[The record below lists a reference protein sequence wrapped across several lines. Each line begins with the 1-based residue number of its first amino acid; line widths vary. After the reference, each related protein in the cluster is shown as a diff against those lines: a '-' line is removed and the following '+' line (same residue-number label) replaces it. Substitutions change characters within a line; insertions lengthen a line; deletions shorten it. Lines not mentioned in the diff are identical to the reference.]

1 MTTST
6 HRLALGAALLA
17 AACSRAPEPG
27 SGQRLASTS
36 DAVFVNGDFE
46 GDAVG
51 TTPPTG
57 WTLQNYLNS
66 SGVSG
71 TSAAPPSSFAA
82 LNLSGLGTAV
92 NETYVVGGT
101 TYGQTDPDLGPG
113 QPFRYPLYG
122 TRAAR
127 VNYKDATTYGKNK
140 NANVLKQ
147 TMNIGPADVDP
158 GDGLVHI
165 RFAIAPVLENP
176 SHAWNQQPFYYV
188 ELKNLTRGTTLYSGF
203 NVAGQAGVPWRTTT
217 SVATGNATQWLDW
230 QLIDMAP
237 GDAALGSGDQVQ
249 LTVVG
254 SGCSLGGHFGR
265 VYVDGLGSVIP
276 GPFVTG
282 SVPASVNAGS
292 TLTYTLRYG
301 NGSTTTAIGAHVD
314 FVTPPNTTF
323 ASTSA
328 TGCTTPTA
336 GQAGTISCPVG
347 TLAQGASG
355 SFTITVNVSASA
367 TGSIVAG
374 NYLIASA
381 TAPTLL
387 GAKLTTT
394 VNASG
399 THYADVVVTQ
409 VAAVT
414 AVQPPQTW
422 SSPNPLY
429 TVTVTNTSTTD
440 QIRKSLG
447 RTITVSDVIPSQLT
461 GVTWDCTA
469 SVAGSGTG
477 TATKCRDASG
487 AGNTNFSGTGNS
499 IVLTPRLGYAGG
511 QITIKIY
518 GTLASGV
525 TGPVVNTST
534 ASAPSGTID
543 PNLANNSVTTT
554 IGIGTP
560 RALTVTKT
568 GGAYGTVTSAPA
580 GISCGSACSSSYAD
594 GTTVVLSA
602 TPVAGASFTGWSGAG
617 VPASCTTGAPAT
629 CTVTLSAALGV
640 NATFT
645 APPAAGP
652 ATQVWTYSGSGQ
664 AASTGTAFASPLRA
678 LVTDANGTPVSGATV
693 TFTPPGSG
701 ASATVGAGTAIS
713 NSSGIATLSATANAT
728 AGSYTITATVPG
740 GTRSAAFSLTNVGP
754 PASITFVNGGDTTD
768 PQIAPTGTTFASPL
782 VAIVKDAAGNVV
794 PGVTVTYTVVPVG
807 GASATLTSGAS
818 SGSTVTATTDA
829 FGNSSITATAN
840 ATVGSYTVTA
850 SVAGVATP
858 ATFHLQNVTAGPAA
872 VFVVSGT
879 PQIAPVSTAFANPL
893 VVTVADAS
901 GNSLPNVTVG
911 FAATTVGGATAT
923 LSGASA
929 TTSASGLASVTATAN
944 ATGGTY
950 AVNATVSGVGGSGVF
965 TLTNDG
971 GGTLSV
977 QAGSP
982 QSTTVGTAF
991 STQLQALLLDD
1002 TGAAVAGQVVTF
1014 QAPTSGATATL
1025 SGGSACVPAATGCRT
1040 ATTNASGIASVT
1052 ATANGVSGSYSVSG
1066 STPSAPNPISFS
1078 LSNQCTADTQCS
1090 GPAPICNTTS
1100 HVCQACSSGAQCS
1113 AKDAS
1118 APYCD
1123 GTSGGCVGCRAD
1135 SDCSGAAPICS
1146 QATQTC
1152 SACVSDAQCA
1162 GRDAA
1167 MPYCLGTGA
1176 CTAGFTLTASAGAN
1190 GTITPSGALTVA
1202 PGASASFTIAPSTG
1216 YLVQGV
1222 LVDGASVGTPA
1233 SYTFT
1238 NVQASHTIDASF
1250 SIQTFTITTS
1260 AGAGGTV
1267 SPSGAQT
1274 VSYGGSLPVTITPST
1289 GHHVVDVT
1297 VDGTS
1302 VGAVGVY
1309 TFSSVVASH
1318 TLAATFGADPVSVSG
1333 SAGPGGTVT
1342 CPSTVPYG
1350 QPATC
1355 SVVPDAGYAVATLT
1369 DGGVDV
1375 LSQLSGTTYVAPN
1388 VTAPRTIAATFKKV
1402 LGISCSAD
1410 TDCGSGHCTDG
1421 VCCDTSC
1428 AGQCEACDVAG
1439 SAGTCSPVSG
1449 SPRGGRSACASD
1461 GSACGGSCNGVVTNG
1476 CTYPGNP
1483 TSCRGAT
1490 CAAGVATLAASCD
1503 GAGSC
1508 PAAQTVDCA
1517 PLTCGATACL
1527 GGCSVDAD
1535 CASGSWCAA
1544 GVCTP
1549 RKGSGAAC
1557 GGADQCASGFC
1568 ADGVCCDQACGGQC
1582 EACDASGS
1590 VGTCTPVAGAPH
1602 GGRAACET
1610 DGTFCGGACD
1620 GTHAGGCSYPTTSC
1634 RSASCSAGVATLG
1647 ASCDGAGHCPV
1658 EQTETCAPYTCG
1670 ATACLGN
1677 CTVDADC
1684 GSGSW
1689 CSAGV
1694 CSPRKTGGEACG
1706 GASQCATG
1714 SCVDGVCCDTACNG
1728 QCEACDVPGSAGTCT
1743 PVAGAPHGAR
1753 AACATDGSVCGG
1765 ACDGTNAASCA
1776 YPAAETDCRAGACAD
1791 GVATQAAACD
1801 GAGTCPAAQQVGC
1814 APYACGATSCRG
1826 DCTAD
1831 GDCAGGNYC
1840 AAGVCSPVKGP
1851 GEACSAADQC
1861 GTGSCVD
1868 GVCCDTA
1875 CDGQCEACD
1884 VAGSVGTCSPVA
1896 GPPHGARTACASDGS
1911 ACAGSCDGSQ
1921 RTSCAYPDGSVTC
1934 RAGAC
1939 ADGVVT
1945 QAASCDGA
1953 GACPAS
1959 QQNSCGGFAC
1969 DGDACRTSCSD
1980 SSECAEGH
1988 TCAGGTCTPGA
1999 SLEGLRVAGS
2009 GCSCGGG
2016 PASAWVLFWLLGFLP
2031 FRRAARPARPAGGSG
2046 SAAGRGAIIAVLLV
2060 AGLSA
2065 APARAQTA
2073 SFDLERFRPEGG
2085 AHDVLSVPSASVPG
2099 HLERQGMLWASYAD
2113 EPLRLVSA
2121 DGGSVNDPLVKAQTT
2136 FQVGGSLGLLDRYEI
2151 ALMAPVV
2158 VTHGDNPSQLAGS
2171 GITVPQV
2178 DTAFGDLSIAAK
2190 AHLLDAGPFG
2200 LALGVP
2206 LRLPTGKARSYSGHA
2221 GLTGGVEAIG
2231 EWHAPGDSRGLFRL
2245 GWVGRGDRQ
2254 LVDLTVSSA
2263 VTWGLAGEVPL
2274 PLRIGGSPVVALGSL
2289 AGEVELSSGSA
2300 VERPMELL
2308 LAARARF
2315 PAGLT
2320 VTLGA
2325 GPGIGEG
2332 YGTPRFRVVT
2342 SVGFSPPRRPVEAAA
2357 APAPAPAPAARA
2369 PELPPPSPIV
2379 VAAAP
2384 LPAPQPPPA
2393 PAPAPEPAPQVVVT
2407 SEKVLILQQV
2417 HFANDR
2423 DVILEESYPLL
2434 EEVARVLGQNPQL
2447 RKLRVEGHTD
2457 SKGAAAHNRSLSERR
2472 ARNVRAF
2479 LVGQGIAPGRLVS
2492 KGYGPDRPVAP
2503 NVSPEGRARNR
2514 RVEFVIL
2521 EQG

>member
-1 MTTST
+1 MTTSA
-6 HRLALGAALLA
+6 HRLALFAALLA
-17 AACSRAPEPG
+17 AACSRAPETDP
-27 SGQRLASTS
+27 GQRLASTS

-46 GDAVG
+46 SDAIG
-51 TTPPTG
+51 ATPPTG

-71 TSAAPPSSFAA
+71 TTVAPPSSFAA

-101 TYGQTDPDLGPG
+101 NFGQTDPDLGPG

-122 TRAAR
+122 VRSAR
-127 VNYKDATTYGKNK
+127 VNYRDATTFGKNK
-140 NANVLKQ
+140 NANVIKQ
-147 TMNIGPADVDP
+147 TMTIGAADVDP
-158 GDGLVHI
+158 ADRLVHV
-165 RFAIAPVLENP
+165 RFAVAPVLENP
-176 SHAWNQQPFYYV
+176 AHAYNQQPYYYV
-188 ELKNLTRGTTLYSGF
+188 ELLNLTRGTTLYSGF
-203 NVAGQAGVPWRTTT
+203 NVAGQSGVPWRTTT
-217 SVATGNATQWLDW
+217 SIATGNATQWLDW

-237 GDAALGSGDQVQ
+237 GDAALGMGDQVQ

-282 SVPASVNAGS
+282 SVPSSVNAGS

-301 NGSTTTAIGAHVD
+301 NGGSTSAVGAHVD

-323 ASTSA
+323 SSVSA
-328 TGCTTPTA
+328 AGCTTPTA
-336 GQAGTISCPVG
+336 GQAGTVSCPLG

-367 TGSIVAG
+367 TGNIVAG
-374 NYLIASA
+374 NYMIVSA

-387 GAKLTTT
+387 GAKLTTS
-394 VNASG
+394 VNGAG

-409 VAAVT
+409 VAAIS
-414 AVQPPQTW
+414 AVQPPQGW
-422 SSPNPLY
+422 ASPNPLY
-429 TVTVTNTSTTD
+429 TITVTNTSTTD
-440 QIRKSLG
+440 QIRKSSG
-447 RTITVSDVIPSQLT
+447 RTITVSDVIPAQLT

-487 AGNTNFSGTGNS
+487 SGNTSFSGTGNS
-499 IVLTPRLGYAGG
+499 IVLTPRLGYSGG
-511 QITIKIY
+511 QITIKVY

-543 PNLANNSVTTT
+543 PNLTNNSVTTT

-560 RALTVTKT
+560 RLLTVTKT
-568 GGAYGTVTSAPA
+568 GGAYGTVTSAPL
-580 GISCGSACSSSYAD
+580 GISCGATCSSSFAD

-602 TPVAGASFTGWSGAG
+602 APTAGASFTGWSGAG
-617 VPASCTTGAPAT
+617 LPASCTTGAPTT
-629 CTVTLSAALGV
+629 CTVTLSSALTV
-640 NATFT
+640 NATFA
-645 APPAAGP
+645 APPAVGP
-652 ATQVWTYSGSGQ
+652 AAQVWLYSGSGQ
-664 AASTGTAFASPLRA
+664 AASTSTAFASPLKA

-701 ASATVGAGTAIS
+701 ASATFGVGTAVS
-713 NSSGIATLSATANAT
+713 NSSGIATLAATANAT
-728 AGSYTITATVPG
+728 AGSYTVTATVPS

-754 PASITFVNGGDTTD
+754 PASITLVNGGSSTD
-768 PQIAPTGTTFASPL
+768 PQSAPTGTPFAAPL
-782 VAIVKDAAGNVV
+782 VAVVKDAAGNVI
-794 PGVTVTYTVVPVG
+794 PGVTVTYTVVPSG
-807 GASATLTSGAS
+807 GASATLASGAS
-818 SGSTVTATTDA
+818 SGSTVTAATDA
-829 FGNSSITATAN
+829 YGQSSVTATAN

-858 ATFHLQNVTAGPAA
+858 ATFYLHNVTTGPAA
-872 VFVVSGT
+872 IFVVSGT
-879 PQIAPVSTAFANPL
+879 PQIAPVSTPFANPL

-901 GNSLPNVTVG
+901 GNSLPNVSVS

-923 LSGASA
+923 LSGATA
-929 TTSASGLASVTATAN
+929 TTNASGLASVTGTAN

-950 AVNATVSGVGGSGVF
+950 AVNATVSGVSGAGVF

-971 GGTLSV
+971 GGTLQV

-982 QSTTVGTAF
+982 QSATVNTAF
-991 STQLQALLLDD
+991 ATQLQALVLDD
-1002 TGAAVAGQVVTF
+1002 TGTPVSGQVVTF
-1014 QAPTSGATATL
+1014 QAPASGATATL
-1025 SGGSACVPAATGCRT
+1025 SGGSACVPASAGCRT
-1040 ATTNASGIASVT
+1040 ATTNASGVASLT
-1052 ATANGVSGSYSVSG
+1052 ATANGVSGSYSVTA
-1066 STPSAPNPISFS
+1066 STATAPTTVSFA
-1078 LSNQCTADTQCS
+1078 LTNQCTADTQCS
-1090 GPAPICNTTS
+1090 GSTPICNGTS
-1100 HVCQACSSGAQCS
+1100 HLCQACASGGQCA
-1113 AKDAS
+1113 AKSAS

-1123 GTSGGCVGCRAD
+1123 GTTGACVGCRAD
-1135 SDCSGAAPICS
+1135 SDCSGTSPICS
-1146 QATQTC
+1146 QATLTC

-1162 GRDAA
+1162 GRDAS
-1167 MPYCLGTGA
+1167 MPFCLGTGA
-1176 CTAGFTLTASAGAN
+1176 CFAGYTLTASAGAN
-1190 GTITPSGALTVA
+1190 GTITPTGAVTA
-1202 PGASASFTIAPSTG
+1202 GPGTSATFAIAPSTG
-1216 YLVQGV
+1216 YLVAGV
-1222 LVDGASVGTPA
+1222 VVDGTSVGTPT

-1238 NVQASHTIDASF
+1238 NVQASHTIAASF
-1250 SIQTFTITTS
+1250 VIQTFTVTTS
-1260 AGAGGTV
+1260 AGVGGTV
-1267 SPSGAQT
+1267 SPAGPQT
-1274 VSYGGSLPVTITPST
+1274 VSYGGSLAVTVTPAA

-1302 VGAVGVY
+1302 AGAVTAY
-1309 TFSSVVASH
+1309 TFTNVVASH
-1318 TLAATFGADPVSVSG
+1318 TLAATFAGDPVSVTG
-1333 SAGPGGTVT
+1333 TAGPGGVVT
-1342 CPSTVPYG
+1342 CPSSVPYG
-1350 QPATC
+1350 QSATC

-1369 DGGVDV
+1369 DGGSDV
-1375 LSQLSGTTYVAPN
+1375 LSQLSGTTYVATN
-1388 VTAPRTIAATFKKV
+1388 VTVARTIAATFKKI
-1402 LGISCSAD
+1402 LGVACSTDAD
-1410 TDCGSGHCTDG
+1410 CASGHCTDG
-1421 VCCDTSC
+1421 VCCDTAC
-1428 AGQCEACDVAG
+1428 AGQCEACDAAG
-1439 SAGTCSPVSG
+1439 SAGTCSPVTG
-1449 SPRGGRSACASD
+1449 APTGGRSACASD

-1476 CTYPGNP
+1476 CTYPGNA
-1483 TSCRGAT
+1483 TSCRGASCT
-1490 CAAGVATLAASCD
+1490 AGVATLAASCD
-1503 GAGSC
+1503 GAGDC
-1508 PAAQTVDCA
+1508 PAPQTVDCA
-1517 PLTCGATACL
+1517 PFTCGATAC
-1527 GGCSVDAD
+1527 GGDCTVDGD
-1535 CASGSWCAA
+1535 CTAGNWCAA

-1549 RKGSGAAC
+1549 KKAPGATC
-1557 GGADQCASGFC
+1557 GGSDQCASGFC
-1568 ADGVCCDQACGGQC
+1568 TDGVCCNQACGGQC
-1582 EACDASGS
+1582 EACDVAGS
-1590 VGTCTPVAGAPH
+1590 EGACTPVAGNPH

-1610 DGTFCGGACD
+1610 DGSSCGGSCD

-1634 RSASCSAGVATLG
+1634 RSGSCSAGLATVG

-1658 EQTETCAPYTCG
+1658 EQTVSCSPYVCG
-1670 ATACLGN
+1670 TSSCLGN
-1677 CTVDADC
+1677 CSVDADC
-1684 GSGSW
+1684 GAGNW

-1694 CSPRKTGGEACG
+1694 CSPLRNGGEACG
-1706 GASQCATG
+1706 GASECATG

-1753 AACATDGSVCGG
+1753 AACATDGSACGG
-1765 ACDGTNAASCA
+1765 ACDGTNATSCA
-1776 YPAAETDCRAGACAD
+1776 YPAAETTCRGGTCAA
-1791 GVATQAAACD
+1791 GVATDAAACD
-1801 GAGTCPAAQQVGC
+1801 GAGSCPAAQQVNC
-1814 APYACGATSCRG
+1814 APYACGATACRG
-1826 DCTAD
+1826 DCNAD
-1831 GDCAGGNYC
+1831 GDCAAGNYC
-1840 AAGVCSPVKGP
+1840 AAGVCSPVKVP
-1851 GEACSAADQC
+1851 GEACSSASQC

-1875 CDGQCEACD
+1875 CNGQCEACD

-1911 ACAGSCDGSQ
+1911 ACAGTCDGSS
-1921 RTSCAYPDGSVTC
+1921 RGACAYPDSSVSC
-1934 RAGAC
+1934 RASAC

-1945 QAASCDGA
+1945 QPAACDGA
-1953 GACPAS
+1953 GACPAAE
-1959 QQNSCGGFAC
+1959 QTSCGGFAC
-1969 DGDACRTSCSD
+1969 DGDACGTSCND
-1980 SSECAEGH
+1980 SSACAEGH
-1988 TCAGGTCTPGA
+1988 ECVSGACVPVA
-1999 SLEGLRVAGS
+1999 SLAGLRVAGS
-2009 GCSCGGG
+2009 GCSCAGG
-2016 PASAWVLFWLLGFLP
+2016 PASAWALLWLLGLLP
-2031 FRRAARPARPAGGSG
+2031 IRRRPTRPTGGS
-2046 SAAGRGAIIAVLLV
+2046 SRSAGRGAAIALVLA

-2065 APARAQTA
+2065 TAARAQTA

-2085 AHDVLSVPSASVPG
+2085 ALDVLSVPSASVPG
-2099 HLERQGMLWASYAD
+2099 HLERHVVGWVSYAD

-2121 DGGSVNDPLVKAQTT
+2121 NGGTVNDALVSGQTT
-2136 FQVGGSLGLLDRYEI
+2136 FQLGGSLGLLDRYEL

-2158 VTHGDNPSQLAGS
+2158 FTQGDNPAQLAGT
-2171 GITVPQV
+2171 GVTVPAV
-2178 DTAFGDLSIAAK
+2178 STAFGDLSVTGK
-2190 AHLLDAGPFG
+2190 AHLLDAGRFG

-2206 LRLPTGKARSYSGHA
+2206 LRIPTGKAKSYSGHA

-2231 EWHAPGDSRGLFRL
+2231 EWQAPGDSRALFRV

-2274 PLRIGGSPVVALGSL
+2274 PVKIGGAPVVALGSF

-2300 VERPMELL
+2300 VERPMEVL

-2342 SVGFSPPRRPVEAAA
+2342 SIGFSPPRRPVEVAA
-2357 APAPAPAPAARA
+2357 APAPPPAPR
-2369 PELPPPSPIV
+2369 PTHVDVPLPPPPV
-2379 VAAAP
+2379 MVAKATP
-2384 LPAPQPPPA
+2384 PPPPPA
-2393 PAPAPEPAPQVVVT
+2393 PAPAPEPASQVVVT
-2407 SEKVLILQQV
+2407 SEKVVILQQV

-2434 EEVARVLGQNPQL
+2434 QEVARVLSQNPWL

-2457 SKGAAAHNRSLSERR
+2457 SKGNATHNRSLSERR

-2492 KGYGPDRPVAP
+2492 TGYGPDRPVAP